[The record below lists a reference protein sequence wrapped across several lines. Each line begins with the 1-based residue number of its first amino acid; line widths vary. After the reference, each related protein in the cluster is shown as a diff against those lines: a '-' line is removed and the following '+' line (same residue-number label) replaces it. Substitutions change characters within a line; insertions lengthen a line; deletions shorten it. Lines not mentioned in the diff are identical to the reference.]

1 MLPHKTI
8 TIFGGCFLLL
18 FGLSLIPWPGLPA
31 VCSGYFRAVSQ
42 WVFASQAGQRSLEF
56 QPLDTHDT
64 RIVIINRELMQ
75 PDGSGPVRNLDLDSF
90 DFTWRPG
97 SLLLALILASPVSWP
112 RRGWALIVGGICLQI
127 FLLFVLG
134 FAIWSQST
142 EVALVSLSPFW
153 KQAADNIS
161 HILVGQLNIAAPFF
175 IWLMVTFRREDFRH
189 FFVGPSV
196 AQ

>member
-1 MLPHKTI
+1 MPPHKTI
-8 TIFGGCFLLL
+8 TVFGGCFLLL
-18 FGLSLIPWPGLPA
+18 FGLSLVPWPGLPA
-31 VCSGYFRAVSQ
+31 VCSGYFRGVSQ
-42 WVFASQAGQRSLEF
+42 FVFAAQAGQRSLEF
-56 QPLDTHDT
+56 QPLETHDT

-112 RRGWALIVGGICLQI
+112 RRGWALMVGGICLQV

-134 FAIWSQST
+134 FAIWNQST

-153 KQAADNIS
+153 KQAVDNIS

-175 IWLMVTFRREDFRH
+175 VWLMVTFRREDFQG
-189 FFVGPSV
+189 FSVGHSV
-196 AQ
+196 AK